1 MATKTRSDNNNNS
14 QKEGGLLE
22 KCTRMKFFPK
32 NYKTNTKVKLKHEKK
47 LVNSD
52 RRRCGRTWMAER

>member
-32 NYKTNTKVKLKHEKK
+32 NYKTNTKVKLGEGVEEHGWQ
-47 LVNSD
+47 SD
-52 RRRCGRTWMAER
+52 RAKYR